1 MENAWKHR
9 DIKHITTFFNAKLQ
23 DPEKN
28 PANSKYI
35 LHFLSTYYSNFDMP
49 NIVQSNNQKL
59 KQSQNE
65 SINEICRESQTVL
78 SFKELPSQIRLL
90 SLNMKKSTVSSKFV

>member
-1 MENAWKHR
+1 
-9 DIKHITTFFNAKLQ
+9 
-23 DPEKN
+23 
-28 PANSKYI
+28 
-35 LHFLSTYYSNFDMP
+35 MP

-90 SLNMKKSTVSSKFV
+90 SLNMKKALFPQSLFNCNNNSYKLYAFIYQTMHHQIMLFGI